1 MDSTSGKLYPS
12 FNDARIDFE
21 NKGMSEEEINEH
33 MDNLVEI
40 SGTEKAVQSI
50 SDTLKK
56 DRRRKNKAE
65 RKARK
70 RNHKNI
76 MIGR

>member
-1 MDSTSGKLYPS
+1 MMDSTSGKLYPS

-40 SGTEKAVQSI
+40 SGTEKAVRSI
-50 SDTLKK
+50 SDAAKS
-56 DRRRKNKAE
+56 DRRRKNKTA

-70 RNHKNI
+70 RNHKK
-76 MIGR
+76 